1 MSCGLRGRN
10 DKRGMERN
18 KSNEANVAEL
28 WRYEGQFFLPRR
40 KRKKKRALMYVRR
53 GEEGKAGEEFANFIV
68 SKQTII

>member
-1 MSCGLRGRN
+1 MSCGRRGRN

-18 KSNEANVAEL
+18 KSNEANVVEL

-53 GEEGKAGEEFANFIV
+53 GEEGKAGAEFAKFMAI
-68 SKQTII
+68 KLTII